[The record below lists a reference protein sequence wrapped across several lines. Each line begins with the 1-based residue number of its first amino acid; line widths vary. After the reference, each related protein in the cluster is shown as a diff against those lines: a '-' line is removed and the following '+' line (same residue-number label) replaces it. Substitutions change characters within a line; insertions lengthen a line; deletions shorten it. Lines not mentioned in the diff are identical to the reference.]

1 MINKN
6 IELWLNRLSS
16 LQHNIIQYLT
26 LNPNADYKAISKYV
40 DKDRI
45 TIKQSIDTLIK
56 KNYIKK
62 EKVYPDRER
71 SKLVFNLTHKGLIYS
86 VAFLDGKTNILKNL
100 NDSQFQGFLKYLIEI
115 PKPKEAERF
124 KVLVCLGFM
133 NYDLFKDDGSM
144 ICENEYDIAKQMF
157 RIFLLQKTQDK
168 NFDIEK
174 LFLPDE
180 SGFDFMRKNY
190 NTNPLLKEI
199 FIKIKENLD
208 KSLISLST

>member
-6 IELWLNRLSS
+6 IEYWLNTLSS

-26 LNPNADYKAISKYV
+26 LNPKADYKDISKYV

-86 VAFLDGKTNILKNL
+86 FAFLDGKISILKNL
-100 NDSQFQGFLKYLIEI
+100 NDSQFQGFLKYLLEI
-115 PKPKEAERF
+115 PKPRAAESF
-124 KVLVCLGFM
+124 KALVCLGFM

-168 NFDIEK
+168 HFDIEK

-180 SGFDFMRKNY
+180 SGFDYM
-190 NTNPLLKEI
+190 LK
-199 FIKIKENLD
+199 D
-208 KSLISLST
+208 